1 MRGRIHGH
9 VRRLLG
15 VVLLASL
22 ATGTAWASKVRLV
35 TVEEMTDRAAKIF
48 YGRCIGIDYVESD
61 SVPGKIGVY
70 TFKVEQ
76 PIKGE
81 VSAVETVRMIDATGE
96 MTLDGARTV
105 FAEGE
110 RAVLF
115 LYGENAQG
123 LTSPVGLGQGR
134 FTVFEDKQGRK
145 LVTNGYAKFE
155 SSSSGRQGAMEL
167 ETLLDMAKSRL
178 E

>member
-1 MRGRIHGH
+1 MNTRVHPDLRFAL
-9 VRRLLG
+9 VLAACA
-15 VVLLASL
+15 LLAGSVQ
-22 ATGTAWASKVRLV
+22 ASKVRLV
-35 TVEEMTDRAAKIF
+35 TVDEMTDRAAKIF
-48 YGRCIGIDYVESD
+48 YGRCIGIDHVESD
-61 SVPGKIGVY
+61 DVPGKIGVY

-76 PIKGE
+76 AVKGA
-81 VSAVETVRMIDATGE
+81 VSSIETVRMIDPTGE
-96 MTLDGARTV
+96 MTRDGTRDV
-105 FAEGE
+105 FVQGE

-155 SSSSGRQGAMEL
+155 SSPAGGREAMEL
-167 ETLLDMAKSRL
+167 STLLGMATSRL